1 MPYDPDATALKEI
14 VKAHLG
20 SDVLTKD
27 EAKITKLIKKFIEL
41 RDGGDIATDQLLNAV
56 YIVTRNLKP
65 ESTDEEELTD
75 LLMKY
80 LTSTEDR

>member
-1 MPYDPDATALKEI
+1 MID
-14 VKAHLG
+14 
-20 SDVLTKD
+20 
-27 EAKITKLIKKFIEL
+27 KFIDL

-65 ESTDEEELTD
+65 EEADEKELTD

-80 LTSTEDR
+80 LTSAEDQ